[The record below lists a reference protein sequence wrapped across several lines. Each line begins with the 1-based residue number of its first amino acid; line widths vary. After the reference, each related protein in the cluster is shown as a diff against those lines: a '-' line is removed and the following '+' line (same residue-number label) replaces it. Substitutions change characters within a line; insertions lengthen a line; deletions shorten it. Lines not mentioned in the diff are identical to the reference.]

1 MQLTKRRLRKLI
13 MSAPGV
19 NINAETIEAIAAHL
33 IKNGVVIVPVQNSR
47 FTVSFHPTV
56 HTGTLCLD
64 GVEYSVYISE
74 MSAVQIGRED
84 ISTLSEI
91 KKMPSCIK
99 HTFVIEEV

>member
-1 MQLTKRRLRKLI
+1 MQMMKRRLRNLI

-19 NINAETIEAIAAHL
+19 NIKAEAIEAIAAHL
-33 IKNGVVIVPVQNSR
+33 IKSGVFIVPAQNSR
-47 FTVSFHPTV
+47 VTGSFHPTD

-91 KKMPSCIK
+91 KKTPSCIK